1 MPMLYP
7 SSPQGSCTDVPL
19 FAPFVTPSP
28 AALSSFHRNQG

>member
-7 SSPQGSCTDVPL
+7 SLPQVDCTAIPL
-19 FAPFVTPSP
+19 FTPFAMPSP